1 MMEGIADAAT
11 GVVAPPPLLV
21 ARLLERPDAFEIPL
35 AAFDEVLKKTSG
47 LLLLFFTE
55 DPVRYRETLDLA
67 VIAPELLATS
77 AEPMRLGVLL
87 PAAARALQPRYGFR
101 RWPAFVLLRDGKYL
115 GTIDGMRPWEEYQQ
129 EMARLQ
135 QTSPSRAPSI
145 GVTVRSAD
153 GDDDH
158 CH

>member
-1 MMEGIADAAT
+1 METSAETAVVNAA
-11 GVVAPPPLLV
+11 VKIPPLV
-21 ARLLERPDAFEIPL
+21 ARLLERSDAFEISL
-35 AAFDEVLKKTSG
+35 EAFDEVLKKTPG

-55 DPVRYRETLDLA
+55 DPMRYRETLDLA
-67 VIAPELLATS
+67 VIAPELLADS

-87 PAAARALQPRYGFR
+87 PEAARALQPRYGFG
-101 RWPAFVLLRDGKYL
+101 RWPAFVLLRDGRYV
-115 GTIDGMRPWEEYQQ
+115 GAIDGMRPWEEYQQ

-135 QTSPSRAPSI
+135 QTTPGRAPTV

-153 GDDDH
+153 GDDH

>member
-1 MMEGIADAAT
+1 MTATMAAAT
-11 GVVAPPPLLV
+11 GSVGMPPLV
-21 ARLLERPDAFEIPL
+21 ARLLERPDAFEIPPE
-35 AAFDEVLKKTSG
+35 AFDEVLKKTPG

-67 VIAPELLATS
+67 VIAPELLAMS
-77 AEPMRLGVLL
+77 AEPMCLGVLQ
-87 PAAARALQPRYGFR
+87 PEAARAIQPRYGFR
-101 RWPAFVLLRDGKYL
+101 RWPAFVLLRDGQYL
-115 GTIDGMRPWEEYQQ
+115 GAIDGMRTWDEYQR

-135 QTSPSRAPSI
+135 QAAPSRPPAV

-153 GDDDH
+153 GHDAGH

>member
-1 MMEGIADAAT
+1 MSEIIV
-11 GVVAPPPLLV
+11 GVPPLV
-21 ARLLERPDAFEIPL
+21 ARLLERDDACEISL
-35 AAFDEVLKKTSG
+35 DAFDETLKKSSG

-87 PAAARALQPRYGFR
+87 PEAARALQPRYGFR

-115 GTIDGMRPWEEYQQ
+115 GAIDGMRPWEEYQL
-129 EMARLQ
+129 ELARLQ
-135 QTSPSRAPSI
+135 RATPIRPPSI

-153 GDDDH
+153 GHDEH